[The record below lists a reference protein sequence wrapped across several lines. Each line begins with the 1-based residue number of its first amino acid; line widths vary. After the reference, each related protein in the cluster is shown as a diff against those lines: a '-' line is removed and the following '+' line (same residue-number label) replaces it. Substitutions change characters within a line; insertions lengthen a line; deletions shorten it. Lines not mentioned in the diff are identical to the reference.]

1 MACSLPSTET
11 TVIRTA
17 KEAVDDNARPDISW
31 IPSFKVFRDR
41 VERLRALYPDRRTT
55 LPPGWPAQVDAPR
68 AWASSNFESEN
79 DYVLRLSAE
88 DIAEIEAGL
97 AHFKGQLSQLPWPLI
112 QSIGMLTC
120 NNQRSLVT
128 SARTTSA
135 QPHSHFRI

>member
-68 AWASSNFESEN
+68 AWAGSDFASE
-79 DYVLRLSAE
+79 DEYVLHLSAE

-97 AHFKGQLSQLPWPLI
+97 AHFKGQLSRA
-112 QSIGMLTC
+112 SE
-120 NNQRSLVT
+120 SLGIIRPPD
-128 SARTTSA
+128 SEHRHANL
-135 QPHSHFRI
+135 Q